1 MTLSMSYHTYILQS
15 EKTGKYY
22 VGSTNN
28 IAKRLE
34 RHNGSKVV
42 STKSDM
48 PWKMIYSEKFD
59 TLSEARKRELQIK
72 NWKSRSAIERLINGP
87 FV

>member
-1 MTLSMSYHTYILQS
+1 MSYHIYILQS

-28 IAKRLE
+28 VTE
-34 RHNGSKVV
+34 RFEQHNKGRVH
-42 STKSDM
+42 STKSGK
-48 PWKMIYSEKFD
+48 PWRMIYSEKFD

-72 NWKSRSAIERLINGP
+72 NWKSRSAIERLMHGP